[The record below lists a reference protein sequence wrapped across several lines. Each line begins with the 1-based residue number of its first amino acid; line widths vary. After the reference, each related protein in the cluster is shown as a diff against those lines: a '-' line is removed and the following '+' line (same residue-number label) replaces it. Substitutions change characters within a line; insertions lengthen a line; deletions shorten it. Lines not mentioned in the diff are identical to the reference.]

1 MANIADK
8 VNVRSNGSNGN
19 NEGDRNSAVRK
30 TVKAKTV
37 QNTTE
42 NAIKASPKASAT
54 FFTKEIV
61 TTDENVQAIVTKSI
75 LNITP
80 ETTLNELISLA
91 RNNAVEKPK
100 VKPKFITLRQNYRC
114 VASLKGEFFNLFVYD
129 NGYAGYEAYGKTAA
143 IDLDDIFTVN
153 YPSSHYD
160 ASFDADSIKNSPWT
174 YALITLGDERI
185 DIQRNKD
192 KAFDYVF
199 ENDDDYYC
207 ESDCGIKK
215 LGKPALTA
223 HIDDPETAY
232 IKKESQREFN
242 WALSKTRADMTEK
255 QAEAFRLYYDEDMT
269 QEEVGKILGISHQ
282 AVSCRIGGA
291 EQKLR
296 KNMEHFL

>member
-1 MANIADK
+1 MANKADR
-8 VNVRSNGSNGN
+8 VNVRSNGSNEN
-19 NEGDRNSAVRK
+19 NESGRDSTVRK

-37 QNTTE
+37 K
-42 NAIKASPKASAT
+42 NAIEKATKASPQASAT
-54 FFTKEIV
+54 LSTKKIV
-61 TTDENVQAIVTKSI
+61 MMGKNVQAIIIESI
-75 LNITP
+75 LDITS
-80 ETTLNELISLA
+80 ETVLNELISLA
-91 RNNAVEKPK
+91 RNNVVEKPK
-100 VKPKFITLRQNYRC
+100 VKPKFITLRRNYRC

-129 NGYAGYEAYGKTAA
+129 NGYAGYEAYGKTAV

-199 ENDDDYYC
+199 EGDGDDDYYC

-215 LGKPALTA
+215 LGRPVLTA
-223 HIDDPETAY
+223 HIDDPEASY
-232 IKKESQREFN
+232 IKQENQREFN

-269 QEEVGKILGISHQ
+269 LDEVSETLGISY
-282 AVSCRIGGA
+282 VSVYNRLLMVSTSFFI
-291 EQKLR
+291 R
-296 KNMEHFL
+296 

>member
-8 VNVRSNGSNGN
+8 VNVRSNGN
-19 NEGDRNSAVRK
+19 NEGGRNSAVRK
-30 TVKAKTV
+30 TAKAKTV
-37 QNTTE
+37 QNTSE
-42 NAIKASPKASAT
+42 NATKASTKASPKASPKASAT
-54 FFTKEIV
+54 LFTKEIV
-61 TTDENVQAIVTKSI
+61 TTDENVQAIVTESI

-129 NGYAGYEAYGKTAA
+129 NGYAGYEAYGKTTT

-192 KAFDYVF
+192 KAFDYVLRTMMT
-199 ENDDDYYC
+199 
-207 ESDCGIKK
+207 I
-215 LGKPALTA
+215 TA
-223 HIDDPETAY
+223 RAIAVS
-232 IKKESQREFN
+232 KN
-242 WALSKTRADMTEK
+242 WANLP
-255 QAEAFRLYYDEDMT
+255 
-269 QEEVGKILGISHQ
+269 
-282 AVSCRIGGA
+282 
-291 EQKLR
+291 
-296 KNMEHFL
+296 